1 MTLPP
6 FFQVLDRDPDSRART
21 GLLRTSHG
29 TVETPAFMPVGTRG
43 TVKGMTPDSLAASGV
58 SILLVNAFHLWL
70 RPGTESVR
78 RSGGIGRMMG
88 IDVPTLSDSGGYQV
102 LSLLH
107 RRKVTEE
114 GVSFLSPYD
123 GAKVF
128 LSPELAVSISTDLG
142 VDIRMVLDDLAGVD
156 EPAERIAEAME
167 RTHRWAR
174 RSLDVWK
181 PQESAALFGIVQGG
195 VDPELREKSAEGLVG
210 LRGKDGQEFSGFG
223 IGGLGVGES
232 FEERSRVL
240 SKTLPILPEERPR
253 YLMGVGYPGDIV
265 EAVRH
270 GVDLFDCVLPT
281 RNARNGMYFTW
292 DGPISIR
299 NARYR
304 DDDGPIDP
312 SCPCSTC
319 RRHSRSY
326 LQHLVKNSELTGAI
340 LGTIHNVSFYMNLMS
355 EIRRRISEG
364 RLSEWRS
371 PCFKPRETEGAEK

>member
-6 FFQVLDRDPDSRART
+6 FFQVLDRDPGSRART

-58 SILLVNAFHLWL
+58 SILLVNAFHIWL

-142 VDIRMVLDDLAGVD
+142 VDIRMVFDDLAGAD
-156 EPAERIAEAME
+156 EPAERIAGAME

-181 PQESAALFGIVQGG
+181 PQESSALFGIVQGG

-210 LRGKDGQEFSGFG
+210 LRGKDGQECSGSGSGAWEWEKALRSGAGSFQKPFPSFRRSAPVISWGLDIPATSSRRYAMGSTSSIAFSRQEMRETGCTSPGRVPFRSETPATG
-223 IGGLGVGES
+223 TMTDRSTRRARVRPVGAI
-232 FEERSRVL
+232 
-240 SKTLPILPEERPR
+240 P
-253 YLMGVGYPGDIV
+253 
-265 EAVRH
+265 
-270 GVDLFDCVLPT
+270 
-281 RNARNGMYFTW
+281 
-292 DGPISIR
+292 GPISSI
-299 NARYR
+299 
-304 DDDGPIDP
+304 
-312 SCPCSTC
+312 
-319 RRHSRSY
+319 
-326 LQHLVKNSELTGAI
+326 
-340 LGTIHNVSFYMNLMS
+340 
-355 EIRRRISEG
+355 
-364 RLSEWRS
+364 W
-371 PCFKPRETEGAEK
+371 

>member
-1 MTLPP
+1 MTLPH
-6 FFQVLDRDPDSRART
+6 FFQVLDRDTGSRART

-29 TVETPAFMPVGTRG
+29 AVETPAFMPVGTRG
-43 TVKGMTPDSLAASGV
+43 TVKGMTPDSLAACGV
-58 SILLVNAFHLWL
+58 NILLVNAFHLWL
-70 RPGTESVR
+70 RPGTEIVR
-78 RSGGIGRMMG
+78 RVGGIGRMMG
-88 IDVPTLSDSGGYQV
+88 IEVPTLSDSGGYQV

-107 RRKVTEE
+107 RRKVTED

-128 LSPELAVSISTDLG
+128 LSPELAVSISTELG
-142 VDIRMVLDDLAGVD
+142 VDIRMVLDDLAGAD
-156 EPAERIAEAME
+156 EPAERIAGAME
-167 RTHRWAR
+167 RTYRWAR
-174 RSLDVWK
+174 RSLDVWN
-181 PQESAALFGIVQGG
+181 PLESAALFGIVQGG
-195 VDPELREKSAEGLVG
+195 VDPDLREKSAEGLVG

-232 FEERSRVL
+232 FEDRSRVL
-240 SKTLPILPEERPR
+240 SKTLPILPDARPR

-292 DGPISIR
+292 DGPLSIR

-312 SCPCSTC
+312 SCPCATC

-326 LQHLVKNSELTGAI
+326 LHHLVKNAELTGAV

-364 RLSEWRS
+364 RLSGWSS
-371 PCFKPRETEGAEK
+371 PCFKPRETEGVEK

>member
-1 MTLPP
+1 MTLPQ
-6 FFQVLDRDPDSRART
+6 FFQVLDRDTGSRART

-29 TVETPAFMPVGTRG
+29 AVETPAFMPVGTRG
-43 TVKGMTPDSLAASGV
+43 TVKGRTPDSLAACGV
-58 SILLVNAFHLWL
+58 NILLVNAFHLWL
-70 RPGTESVR
+70 RPGTEIVR
-78 RSGGIGRMMG
+78 RAGGIGRMMG
-88 IDVPTLSDSGGYQV
+88 IEVPTLSDSGGYQV

-107 RRKVTEE
+107 RRKVTED

-128 LSPELAVSISTDLG
+128 LSPELAVSISTELG
-142 VDIRMVLDDLAGVD
+142 VDIRMVLDDLAGAD
-156 EPAERIAEAME
+156 EPAERIAGAME
-167 RTHRWAR
+167 RTYRWAR
-174 RSLDVWK
+174 RSLDVWN
-181 PQESAALFGIVQGG
+181 PLESAALFGIVQGG
-195 VDPELREKSAEGLVG
+195 VDPDLREKSAEGLVG

-232 FEERSRVL
+232 FEDRSRVL
-240 SKTLPILPEERPR
+240 SKTLPILPDARPR

-292 DGPISIR
+292 DGPLSIR

-312 SCPCSTC
+312 SCPCATC

-326 LQHLVKNSELTGAI
+326 LHHLVKNAELTGAV

-364 RLSEWRS
+364 RLSGWSS
-371 PCFKPRETEGAEK
+371 PCFKPRETEGVEK

>member
-1 MTLPP
+1 MTLPQ
-6 FFQVLDRDPDSRART
+6 FFRVLDRDAGSRART
-21 GLLRTSHG
+21 GLLHTSHG
-29 TVETPAFMPVGTRG
+29 VVETPAFMPVGTRG
-43 TVKGMTPDSLAASGV
+43 TVKGMTPDSLAACGV

-70 RPGTESVR
+70 RPGTEIVCR
-78 RSGGIGRMMG
+78 AGGIGRMMG
-88 IDVPTLSDSGGYQV
+88 IEVPTLSDSGGYQV

-128 LSPELAVSISTDLG
+128 LSPELAVSISSDLG
-142 VDIRMVLDDLAGVD
+142 VDIRMVLDDLAGVG
-156 EPAERIAEAME
+156 EPSERIAQAME

-174 RSLDVWK
+174 RSLDVWN
-181 PQESAALFGIVQGG
+181 PTESAALFGIVQGG
-195 VDPELREKSAEGLVG
+195 VDPGLREKSAEGLVG
-210 LRGKDGQEFSGFG
+210 LRGKEGQAFSGFG

-232 FEERSRVL
+232 FEERCRVL
-240 SKTLPILPEERPR
+240 SKTLPILPDNRPR

-292 DGPISIR
+292 NGPISIR

-304 DDDGPIDP
+304 EDDGPIDP
-312 SCPCSTC
+312 ACPCATC

-326 LQHLVKNSELTGAI
+326 LHHLVKNAELTGAI
-340 LGTIHNVSFYMNLMS
+340 LGTIHNVCFYMNLMS

-364 RLSEWRS
+364 RLSGWDS
-371 PCFKPRETEGAEK
+371 PCFKPRETEGAKK

>member
-1 MTLPP
+1 MTLPQ
-6 FFQVLDRDPDSRART
+6 FFQVLDRDTGSRART

-29 TVETPAFMPVGTRG
+29 AVETPAFMPVGTRG
-43 TVKGMTPDSLAASGV
+43 TVKGMTPDSLAACGV
-58 SILLVNAFHLWL
+58 NILLVNAFHLWL
-70 RPGTESVR
+70 RPGTEIVR
-78 RSGGIGRMMG
+78 RAGGIGRMMG
-88 IDVPTLSDSGGYQV
+88 IEVPTLSDSGGYQV

-107 RRKVTEE
+107 RRKVTED

-128 LSPELAVSISTDLG
+128 LSPELAVSISTELG
-142 VDIRMVLDDLAGVD
+142 VDIRMVLDDLAGAD
-156 EPAERIAEAME
+156 EPAERIAGAME
-167 RTHRWAR
+167 RTYRWAR
-174 RSLDVWK
+174 RSLDVWN
-181 PQESAALFGIVQGG
+181 PLESAALFGIVQGG
-195 VDPELREKSAEGLVG
+195 VDPDLREKSAEGLVG

-232 FEERSRVL
+232 FEDRSRVL
-240 SKTLPILPEERPR
+240 SKTLPILPDARPR

-292 DGPISIR
+292 DGPLSIR

-312 SCPCSTC
+312 SCPCATC

-326 LQHLVKNSELTGAI
+326 LHHLVKNAELTGAV

-364 RLSEWRS
+364 RLSGWSS
-371 PCFKPRETEGAEK
+371 PCFKPRETEGVEK

>member
-1 MTLPP
+1 MTLPQ
-6 FFQVLDRDPDSRART
+6 FFQVLDRDTGSRART

-29 TVETPAFMPVGTRG
+29 AVETPAFMPVGTRG
-43 TVKGMTPDSLAASGV
+43 TVKGMTPDSLAACGV
-58 SILLVNAFHLWL
+58 NILLVNAFHLWL
-70 RPGTESVR
+70 RPGTEIVR
-78 RSGGIGRMMG
+78 RAGGIGRMMG
-88 IDVPTLSDSGGYQV
+88 IEVPTLSDSGGYQV

-107 RRKVTEE
+107 RRKVTED

-128 LSPELAVSISTDLG
+128 LSPELAVSISTELG
-142 VDIRMVLDDLAGVD
+142 VDIRMVLDDLAGAD
-156 EPAERIAEAME
+156 EPAERIAGAME
-167 RTHRWAR
+167 RTYRWAR
-174 RSLDVWK
+174 RSLDVWN
-181 PQESAALFGIVQGG
+181 PLESAALFGIVQGG
-195 VDPELREKSAEGLVG
+195 VDPDLREKSAEGLVG

-240 SKTLPILPEERPR
+240 SKTIPILPDARPR

-292 DGPISIR
+292 DGPLSIR

-312 SCPCSTC
+312 SCPCATC

-326 LQHLVKNSELTGAI
+326 LHHLVKNAELTGAV

-364 RLSEWRS
+364 RLSGWSS
-371 PCFKPRETEGAEK
+371 PCFNPRETEGVEK